1 MASGKSKVAVLM
13 GLTLLLPATLT
24 ACAPAFDE
32 KLVATCDGIRENL
45 SQLRDWPAE
54 LADYEFASDL
64 YMAIN
69 IGDAKRAEF
78 ALRVNALYP
87 WMATYADH
95 SVDAFY
101 YSGVEASLWQDAT
114 KGTPVAYVVSE
125 SDKTQYLNDD
135 GQGLEDILGQSI
147 ESVIG
152 DGYETGCAEYDSAR
166 LEQSESS
173 DREDTTHLAWAHSQ
187 SVANSIAT
195 KFKTVAGC
203 LATGEYVGNKCAKDD
218 YVSTYNWSDY
228 EVAPTDPWERK
239 WSSDWLEAIAKTA
252 WCIENGYRDYRAAKD
267 ACVY

>member
-1 MASGKSKVAVLM
+1 MKSKKLRIAALACMALFV
-13 GLTLLLPATLT
+13 PATLT

-32 KLVATCDGIRENL
+32 KLVATCDGVRENL

-78 ALRVNALYP
+78 ALKVNALYP

-114 KGTPVAYVVSE
+114 KGTPVEYVVSD
-125 SDKTQYLNDD
+125 SDKAEYLNDD
-135 GQGLEDILGQSI
+135 GRGLEDILGQSI
-147 ESVIG
+147 ESIIG
-152 DGYETGCAEYDSAR
+152 DGYDTGCAEYDSQR

-173 DREDTTHLAWAHSQ
+173 DSEDTAYLAWAHSQ
-187 SVANSIAT
+187 SVANSIAE

-203 LATGEYVGNKCAKDD
+203 LATGQYAGHKCAKDD
-218 YVSTYNWSDY
+218 YVSTWDWSDY
-228 EVAPTDPWERK
+228 EVEPTNPWERE
-239 WSSDWLEAIAKTA
+239 WSSDWLEALAKTT
-252 WCIENGYRDYRAAKD
+252 WCIENGYRDYRAARD
-267 ACVY
+267 VCVY